1 MAKRDYYEE
10 LCDYYEVLVG
20 EIPNRNELKEALQKT
35 VTAEDLEVFFLLPL
49 VGNITLTELRTQAKL
64 PTDEL
69 RERLKRLASKGFIIA
84 YKTEK
89 DHAYEREHIIFMT
102 EQQVRKG
109 EEGPQ
114 RTFFARFFNTLIEGE
129 GGFTVPTKT
138 PFYRVLPAEPAITKS
153 SALRTIDMNIV
164 VPDPRGILPI
174 DIITE
179 MVRKDGALIG
189 VAECFCRKTKKLVAD
204 GCGHPLETCLV
215 FNKLGE
221 SLIEYGFARRID
233 YAEAIEILKDCEALG
248 LVHCVDNC
256 EGQILSLCNCCSCSC
271 ILLRGVVRGQTNLSA
286 PSRYVVSFDSE
297 KCKSC
302 KTCIARCPTDARFV
316 VEEKVGVDTDR
327 CLGCGLCVTTCTT
340 GSSKIVL
347 RKETEKI
354 YSSCP
359 ELYEQIGGEALAAF
373 FERKAGS

>member
-1 MAKRDYYEE
+1 MTERDYYEE

-35 VTAEDLEVFFLLPL
+35 VITEDLEVFFLLPL
-49 VGNITLTELRTQAKL
+49 AGNITLTELRTQAKL
-64 PTDEL
+64 PPDKL
-69 RERLKRLASKGFIIA
+69 HERLKRLASKGLIIA

-153 SALRTIDMNIV
+153 SALRTIDINIV
-164 VPDPRGILPI
+164 VPDPRSILPI

-179 MVRKDGALIG
+179 MVRKDGTLIG

-204 GCGHPLETCLV
+204 DCGHPRETCFV
-215 FNKLGE
+215 FNKLAE
-221 SLIEYGFARRID
+221 SLIEYGFARKID
-233 YAEAIEILKDCEALG
+233 YAEAIEILKDCEAHG

-271 ILLRGVVRGQTNLSA
+271 ILLRGVMRGQTNLSA

-316 VEEKVGVDTDR
+316 VDEKVGVDADR
-327 CLGCGLCVTTCTT
+327 CIGCGLCVTTCTT

-359 ELYEQIGGEALAAF
+359 ELYDQIGGEALAAF
-373 FERKAGS
+373 FERKQGS